1 VKGVDG
7 LPWTTVLSSG
17 QYFILRQ
24 GGTEPPNSSPL
35 LNEKRRG
42 VYVCAGCA
50 SPLFDSTQKFD
61 SGTGWPSYAS
71 PRRAATETLSSFAG
85 LLGGEVRCVSCGGHL
100 GDVFRDGQKFPGT
113 PAAVSG
119 LRYCIDGAALVFIP
133 SDADAGP
140 IAGDGL
146 TNLRTARLLP
156 QPKRS
161 SAITM
166 QVAPDDISSVPALAS
181 RVAAMLAAAMI
192 FAQAPLLSSLP
203 SALSQA
209 CTEGTKAEING
220 DLELSPCLL
229 LRWRVVTSR
238 LFPPL
243 LLEQSLQPL
252 EWGVQSTGSSVW
264 AGGIALSRYLE
275 EHPQLVQ
282 DKRVVELGA
291 GGGLASITAARL
303 NAESALAT
311 DGDDSVLR
319 LAQANAAH
327 NLHGSPLSAFSTAR
341 LRWGASPLPQA
352 AQGCDLVLGA
362 DVTYSRDA
370 WPALAQTLRSLDA
383 PALLAVSERRP
394 NELAALREFLAE
406 VRLRTSEPIASPL
419 RVGYGAENIRLLM
432 VERGEGVCE
441 SWVDDRDYAVEP
453 RLVVSCK

>member
-1 VKGVDG
+1 MMLSLLRRTLVTAFAMPPSAAIAKTRDEYPVKGVDG

-243 LLEQSLQPL
+243 LLEQSG
-252 EWGVQSTGSSVW
+252 ERAMSDE
-264 AGGIALSRYLE
+264 AAKE
-275 EHPQLVQ
+275 A
-282 DKRVVELGA
+282 KRAEV
-291 GGGLASITAARL
+291 AAK
-303 NAESALAT
+303 
-311 DGDDSVLR
+311 V
-319 LAQANAAH
+319 
-327 NLHGSPLSAFSTAR
+327 
-341 LRWGASPLPQA
+341 
-352 AQGCDLVLGA
+352 
-362 DVTYSRDA
+362 
-370 WPALAQTLRSLDA
+370 
-383 PALLAVSERRP
+383 
-394 NELAALREFLAE
+394 AALRAE
-406 VRLRTSEPIASPL
+406 QAKAKEEAPAPLDKEYYGTHSAITCDGCGVEPIE
-419 RVGYGAENIRLLM
+419 GYRYRCSKCANHDLCEMCWTSWKGGNLPYAEKQKLSSDPADHDFSRFKSEGFKRLLSSDGAAGLTEKKAAK
-432 VERGEGVCE
+432 VKPNDPCPCGSGKKYKKCCGKN
-441 SWVDDRDYAVEP
+441 A
-453 RLVVSCK
+453 